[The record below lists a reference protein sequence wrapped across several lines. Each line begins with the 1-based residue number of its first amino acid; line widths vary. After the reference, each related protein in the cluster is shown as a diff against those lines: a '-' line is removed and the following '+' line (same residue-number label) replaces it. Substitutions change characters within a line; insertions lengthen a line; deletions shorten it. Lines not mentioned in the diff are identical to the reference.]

1 MGLEVGW
8 AHGEDSGL
16 YSKITG
22 QYLHQE
28 SGSNLC
34 FEDTQ
39 RTQTACGQECGGQG
53 LVVRTLTHSLDF
65 MENWLQSDQDVAN
78 PLGHL
83 FIHSTRLY

>member
-16 YSKITG
+16 YSKTTG
-22 QYLHQE
+22 QYFHQE

-34 FEDTQ
+34 SEDMP
-39 RTQTACGQECGGQG
+39 RTQTACSQECGGQG
-53 LVVRTLTHSLDF
+53 WVVRMLTHSLDF
-65 MENWLQSDQDVAN
+65 MESWLQSDQDVAN

-83 FIHSTRLY
+83 FIHSTHLY